1 MSLFKNDFKTNER
14 IRQDAK
20 FARLVEVIRKDPSIG
35 TGELRERFGV
45 GDGSITRARQLVK
58 AAA

>member
-20 FARLVEVIRKDPSIG
+20 FARLVEVIRKDPGIG
-35 TGELRERFGV
+35 TKELQERFSV
-45 GDGSITRARQLVK
+45 GPGSITRARQLVK